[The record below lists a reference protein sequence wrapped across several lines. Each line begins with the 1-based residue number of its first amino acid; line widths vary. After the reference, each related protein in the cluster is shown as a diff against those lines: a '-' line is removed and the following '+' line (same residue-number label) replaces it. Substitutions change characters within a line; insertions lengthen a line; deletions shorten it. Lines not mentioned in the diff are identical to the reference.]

1 MPCERGI
8 APRNAQPF
16 HGTMCSCTCVHVV
29 GDVLPELDGRGHV
42 HLQRALPRDGHR
54 RGAVE
59 LIDVQELNQVADDE
73 VDQGD
78 RSGADTTT
86 PTYNMNNVSKGG
98 PYALLCS
105 DVPPIYCAALPHVPP
120 PQHSSALP
128 WHCPTLIPQCF
139 PHAAPQHQPAPLL
152 FFSPGSC
159 TVGRRAT
166 LCRCSLLPT
175 AEGGT

>member
-1 MPCERGI
+1 MHAKCHVIPVRYCDI
-8 APRNAQPF
+8 TLSVDAQARATVL
-16 HGTMCSCTCVHVV
+16 GTCVHVV
-29 GDVLPELDGRGHV
+29 GDVLPELDARGHV

-98 PYALLCS
+98 PYA
-105 DVPPIYCAALPHVPP
+105 AAVL
-120 PQHSSALP
+120 
-128 WHCPTLIPQCF
+128 
-139 PHAAPQHQPAPLL
+139 
-152 FFSPGSC
+152 
-159 TVGRRAT
+159 
-166 LCRCSLLPT
+166 
-175 AEGGT
+175 